1 MDVYEVRK
9 MLQYKPI
16 TDIPLRVVSYCRVS
30 TKSAEQATSIENQVE
45 HYRKKIQDVPAWTF
59 VGEYVDNGISG
70 TSVKARVQFNRMVQD
85 ATEGKFDLIV
95 TKAVSRFARN
105 TLDSLMFSRKLLEV
119 GVGIWFDTDG
129 ILNLDKDGELRL
141 SIFSALAQDESAKK
155 SESVKF
161 GLHEAIKKGTVFGF
175 DNMFGYRKKN
185 GKLVIDET
193 EAPAIRKLFEL
204 YATDKYSMHQIEMI
218 LYEDGFRNH
227 NGNKLSHATMAHI
240 IRNPKYKGFFCG
252 NKVAVTDMFS
262 KKTVFKPEDEWVM
275 FKDESIVPAI
285 VSEEVWNKAN
295 AVLAVRSLDVKQ
307 RQNKCNRPNLMTG
320 KLYCEHCGR
329 LYHRK
334 MSTTNGG
341 IANSSWVC
349 AGKIEHGAASCPSRY
364 IYESELRSILYET
377 FRRDKFEIE
386 ACAECY
392 KKAFETL
399 TDRDEFGK
407 RIQAIE
413 KEIAVLE
420 KKRGKLL
427 EYNVQGK
434 ISDEDFLAMNT
445 AISSELTEKSA
456 KKSEIQREMEQQ
468 NRVEEKMN
476 GIREYLKKLT
486 DIGSPEMITEEF
498 VKHCIDRIDVK
509 VDGDVLRLTISLMT
523 GQMTI
528 KELSAL
534 RPGQRRLTM

>member
-1 MDVYEVRK
+1 MNVYEVRS
-9 MLQYKPI
+9 MLQHKPI

-45 HYRKKIQDVPAWTF
+45 HYRKKIQSIPAWTF

-70 TSVKARVQFNRMVQD
+70 TSVKARVQFNRMVED
-85 ATEGKFDLIV
+85 AQTGKFDLIV

-175 DNMFGYRKKN
+175 DNMFGYRKKD
-185 GKLVIDET
+185 GKLMIDEK

-204 YATDKYSMHQIEMI
+204 YATDQYSMKQIEQI
-218 LYEDGFRNH
+218 LYNDGFRNH

-240 IRNPKYKGFFCG
+240 IRNPKYKGYFCG
-252 NKVAVTDMFS
+252 NKVTVEDMFS
-262 KKTVFKPEDEWVM
+262 KKMVFKPEAEWVM

-285 VSEEVWNKAN
+285 VSEELWEKAN

-307 RQNKCNRPNLMTG
+307 RQNKCNQPNLMTG

-334 MSTTNGG
+334 MSKTNAVV
-341 IANSSWVC
+341 ANSSWVC

-364 IYESELRSILYET
+364 IYESELKTVLYET
-377 FRRDKFEIE
+377 FRGDKFNVEECVDLYVEAFQTLISNNETGRQIE
-386 ACAECY
+386 AA
-392 KKAFETL
+392 
-399 TDRDEFGK
+399 R
-407 RIQAIE
+407 
-413 KEIAVLE
+413 KEMEALE
-420 KKRGKLL
+420 KKRSKLL
-427 EYNVQGK
+427 EYNVMGSITDQ
-434 ISDEDFLAMNT
+434 DFLAMNES
-445 AISSELTEKSA
+445 ISSELEEKRIRITSLE
-456 KKSEIQREMEQQ
+456 SELERVNNIGGK
-468 NRVEEKMN
+468 VEE
-476 GIREYLKKLT
+476 IRESLMKLSGI
-486 DIGSPEMITEEF
+486 DSPEMITEEF
-498 VKHCIDRIDVK
+498 IKYCIDRIDVK
-509 VDGDVLRLTISLMT
+509 VEGDVLRLTISLVT
-523 GQMTI
+523 GKSAIRQ
-528 KELSAL
+528 LAAL
-534 RPGQRRLTM
+534 RPGQRRLTI